1 MTILTWIRQAAII
14 LIITIGIIAVP
25 EIALRMS
32 GFQGNQ
38 YRSLLFG
45 DDPNSAYLF
54 EESPKLWW
62 KLRKDTYVNFLSTEV
77 QTDKN
82 GFRIIPATTS
92 SISSKKWRVLCIG
105 DSSTFGWKL
114 DIRQKFPF
122 ILQKRLSQ
130 ISGGIEVINAG
141 VPGYSSWQSR
151 LFLEDIIKSVRPHIV
166 IIYSGNNDPSLS
178 RYSDYDR
185 YLLNIKSL
193 VIQNMANKLFLFQ
206 YLKGRFT
213 AVKPFKL
220 YGTIDVKVIL
230 KMKPRVNLAEYANNI
245 NAMIDET
252 LRYDARPVLI
262 SSPSNLAQP
271 YFFTVTSVIPEVNE
285 LLNKCRASITNKKYK
300 EAEMLLKKAEAIDPQ
315 YYDVHFLKGS
325 LLKLTGKQ
333 GALLEWEKAL
343 EHHPFPER
351 LKPSY
356 TKVLRQLANS
366 RNVQIVDLYQKFIEA
381 PEYPERWFL
390 DACHPNAQGQEFIA
404 KQLEPIIINI
414 LNQYN
419 NKQMFQK

>member
-1 MTILTWIRQAAII
+1 MTIIKWIKQAVLI

-25 EIALRMS
+25 EITLRMS

-45 DDPNSAYLF
+45 DDPNSAHLF
-54 EESPKLWW
+54 EETPKLWW
-62 KLRKDTYVNFLSTEV
+62 QLRKDNHINFLSTEV
-77 QTDKN
+77 QTDKK
-82 GFRIIPATTS
+82 GFRIFPASKS
-92 SISSKKWRVLCIG
+92 SFRSKKWRVLCIG

-114 DIRQKFPF
+114 DIRQTFPF

-130 ISGGIEVINAG
+130 IPGGVEVINAG

-151 LFLEDIIKSVRPHIV
+151 LFLEDIIKSIHPHIV

-178 RYSDYDR
+178 RYSDHDR
-185 YLLNIKSL
+185 YLLNSKSL

-213 AVKPFKL
+213 SIKPFKL

-230 KMKPRVNLAEYANNI
+230 KMKPRVNLAEYTNNI

-252 LRYDARPVLI
+252 LHYDSQPILV

-271 YFFTVTSVIPEVNE
+271 YFFTVISVFPQVNE
-285 LLNKCRASITNKKYK
+285 LLNKCRLSIKNQKYK
-300 EAEMLLKKAEAIDPQ
+300 EAETLLKKAEKIDPQ
-315 YYDVHFLKGS
+315 YYDIHFLKGS
-325 LLKLTGKQ
+325 LLKITGKQ
-333 GALLEWEKAL
+333 GAFSEWEKAL
-343 EHHPFPER
+343 ELHPFPER

-356 TKVLRQLANS
+356 IKVLRQLANS
-366 RNVQIVDLYQKFIEA
+366 RNIQIIDLYQKFLEL
-381 PEYPERWFL
+381 PNYPEQWFL
-390 DACHPNAQGQEFIA
+390 DACHPNEKGQEFIA
-404 KQLEPIIINI
+404 KQIEFVIIKI
-414 LNQYN
+414 LNQRI
-419 NKQMFQK
+419 KR